1 MSRWGD
7 IPTWLLILGFAGQA
21 VFALRFIVQWICSET
36 KGESY
41 IPIVFWYFS
50 ILGGFLLLFYA
61 ILRGDPVIILGQ
73 ASGLIVYMRNL
84 MLIYQKKQ
92 NSDVIR

>member
-1 MSRWGD
+1 MNKWGD
-7 IPTWLLILGFAGQA
+7 IPTWLLVLGFAGQA
-21 VFALRFIVQWICSET
+21 VFALRFIVQWICSEA

-50 ILGGFLLLFYA
+50 ILGGFLLLLYA

-73 ASGLIVYMRNL
+73 ASGLIVYIRNL
-84 MLIYQKKQ
+84 MLIYRKK